1 MLNLNT
7 SVLADVPLS
16 LPSIQMQKRCVQ
28 ILDSIENKIALNNRI
43 NHNLEE
49 QAQALYKSW
58 FVDFEPFKDGKFID
72 SEFGMIPDGWRV
84 LSFEDFTD
92 LSNERVDSETIPE
105 FSITNNGI
113 FPRDTKF
120 NKQLSSSSL
129 NNKVIRKGDL
139 AFGMSREIL
148 NWGIMKEPIGGV
160 SSAYTV
166 YTVDKTLVTPQYLEF
181 FIKNHLSYFKDLIKP
196 AAREGQGIDKTVL
209 SSKLI
214 ILPNM
219 DVWERFSLVLDV
231 LFKER
236 FHITSELLELTIYRD
251 ELLPALIK
259 GHITC

>member
-1 MLNLNT
+1 MYAMSTYGRRRRGFLT
-7 SVLADVPLS
+7 S
-16 LPSIQMQKRCVQ
+16 KRP
-28 ILDSIENKIALNNRI
+28 R
-43 NHNLEE
+43 NHK
-49 QAQALYKSW
+49 AQALYKSW

-129 NNKVIRKGDL
+129 KNKVIRKGDL
-139 AFGMSREIL
+139 VFGMSREIL
-148 NWGIMKEPIGGV
+148 NWGIMKEPVGGV

-181 FIKNHLSYFKDLIKP
+181 
-196 AAREGQGIDKTVL
+196 
-209 SSKLI
+209 
-214 ILPNM
+214 
-219 DVWERFSLVLDV
+219 
-231 LFKER
+231 
-236 FHITSELLELTIYRD
+236 LLRTIY
-251 ELLPALIK
+251 LILK
-259 GHITC
+259 I